1 MQFFVLGMHR
11 SGTSALARVLG
22 LMGCYLGDADELAA
36 PDAHNPKGY
45 WERRDVWDLDERLL
59 AALGASWHDVATL
72 DLGRLSPETRA
83 AFDAEARA
91 LLRRL
96 DAHRPWVAKD
106 PRVTVLMP
114 FWRPLLE
121 QPVALLVYRDAL
133 EVARSLQARDGF
145 PLAAGL
151 ALWEAYTR
159 AALRDSRGLPR
170 VLLDFARLRSD
181 PVACV
186 RALLAELHAVG
197 VPAGLLSA
205 PEPEVLG
212 AFLDPALRRQQAVR
226 EETWAWLNEPQR
238 ALWSSL
244 ESGEALT
251 AADPGP
257 LSEAARDALDSLAR
271 QTRDTRDA
279 VRLLEGLLTEK
290 DRYALELETRA
301 HTQLARH
308 ADDTRR
314 LEAMLTEK
322 DRYNIDLLRAVQ
334 EQRAQRA
341 RASLLHRTLTRARA
355 PRPQG
360 ATGATSTSDW
370 SAFAVCTIVSRNYLS
385 LARICCHTFLT
396 HHPGARA
403 FVLLVDALEGFDPSQ
418 EPFECLAASALGI
431 PEFDDFAFKYG
442 IVELNTA
449 VKPYV
454 LEYLFEHRDVE
465 HVFYIDPD
473 IQVFS
478 PLVEARG
485 LLERGQVVL
494 TPHILRPYPQD
505 GRRPNE
511 IDLLLSGAY
520 NLGFLGLRRTPETRA
535 LLQWQQQ
542 RLYDGC
548 FSDTARG
555 LFTDQKWMDLVPCL
569 YPGVGVLRHPGYNVA
584 YWNLHERRDLRRTDS
599 GVQVNGV
606 PLRFFHFSGFDR
618 RRPQRVSKHQDRFR
632 MANLPAVARTLF
644 GDYAGA
650 LDAFGWEATQG
661 LTYAYGRFDNGA
673 RVPDIAR
680 RLYYRQGEGR
690 LRFGNP
696 FQASGAGSFYT
707 WLTSP
712 ARPDSVLSPLL
723 LEMRAVRADLVQA
736 FPEPEG
742 AHLLAYTEWVVQNGC
757 ADFGLDPSYQRL
769 FEVARAQAQARH
781 APASPALADASSPHT
796 PADDADLPARGW
808 KQSLRNLVGAR
819 AYHAARRQAWA
830 AYAWLGENLGIGPS
844 APAARLAP
852 ATTTAA
858 VIQVAEAQPR
868 PFGVNLF
875 GYLDTES
882 GVGEVARGLALMLD
896 AAGVPHARINVEQQ
910 WLRRGDT
917 KLRGFSRE
925 QRYAIDLVAV
935 NADQAPHVMQ
945 QHGLRPGD
953 GRVRIGYWFWELS
966 QFPHAAFARSI
977 ALFDELWVASDFCH
991 DALATPSGPPVFKIV
1006 PALGVEPARRHGRA
1020 DFGLHDDFVF
1030 LFVFDAAS
1038 VIKRKNP
1045 GAVVSAFRRA
1055 FAADEPVRLIL
1066 KTVNASARQRAAFER
1081 LAGPARVQVWDGY
1094 VPHGQVLDLVA
1105 ACDAYVSL
1113 HRSEGLGLTLLDAL
1127 MLDKPV
1133 VATRYSGVTEFF
1145 DGPGTYAVEHKL
1157 VPLRRAY
1164 GPYPAGAVWAQP
1176 DVAHA
1181 ARRLREVYEAWR
1193 DPARRPAMGHGD
1205 AQRKSYSVANTQG
1218 ALAARLEHLR
1228 RQHNLG

>member
-22 LMGCYLGDADELAA
+22 LMGCHMGAADELAA

-59 AALGASWHDVATL
+59 AALGGSWHDVGAL
-72 DLGRLSPETRA
+72 DLERLAAPVRD
-83 AFDAEARA
+83 AFDAQGRA
-91 LLRRL
+91 LLQRL
-96 DAHRPWVAKD
+96 DAARPWVAKD
-106 PRVTVLMP
+106 PRVSVLLS

-121 QPVALLVYRDAL
+121 QPVVVLVHRNPL

-151 ALWEAYTR
+151 GLWEAYTR

-170 VLLDFARLRSD
+170 VLVDFARLRAE
-181 PVACV
+181 PVACT
-186 RALLAELHAVG
+186 RRLLEDLHAVG
-197 VPAGLLSA
+197 VPAGLLRV
-205 PEPEVLG
+205 PEARALDE
-212 AFLDPALRRQQAVR
+212 FLDPQLRHQQA
-226 EETWAWLNEPQR
+226 EHDETWAWLNEAQR

-244 ESGEALT
+244 ESGAALQ
-251 AADPGP
+251 ADVVEP
-257 LSEAARDALDSLAR
+257 LSAAGRDALDSLAR
-271 QTRDTRDA
+271 QTRRERDG
-279 VRLLEGLLTEK
+279 VQLLEGLLAEKDRNALALEARHHEQAARHGADVQMLEAMLAEK
-290 DRYALELETRA
+290 DRYTISLTREVE
-301 HTQLARH
+301 
-308 ADDTRR
+308 R
-314 LEAMLTEK
+314 L
-322 DRYNIDLLRAVQ
+322 RGGH
-334 EQRAQRA
+334 A
-341 RASLLHRTLTRARA
+341 RASILRQTLARARQA
-355 PRPQG
+355 RPSGG
-360 ATGATSTSDW
+360 AGEPVVAGDW
-370 SAFAVCTIVSRNYLS
+370 SAFAICTIVSRNYLS
-385 LARICCHTFLT
+385 LARLCCHTFLAQ
-396 HHPGARA
+396 HPGARA
-403 FVLLVDALEGFDPSQ
+403 FVLLVDALDGLDLAQ

-454 LEYLFEHRDVE
+454 LEYLFEQRDVAN
-465 HVFYIDPD
+465 VFYVDPD

-478 PLVEARG
+478 PLHEARA

-494 TPHILRPYPQD
+494 TPHILAPYPQD

-511 IDLLLSGAY
+511 VDLLLSGAY

-569 YPGVGVLRHPGYNVA
+569 YPGVSVLRHPGYNVA
-584 YWNLHERRDLRRTDS
+584 YWNLHERRDVRRGAD
-599 GVQVNGV
+599 GVRVNGW

-632 MANLPAVARTLF
+632 MADLPAGVRALF
-644 GDYAGA
+644 ADYAGA
-650 LDAFGWEATQG
+650 LDAFGWETTQG
-661 LTYAYGRFDNGA
+661 LPYAYGRFDNGA
-673 RVPDIAR
+673 RIPDFAR
-680 RLYYRQGEGR
+680 RLYHRQGAGR

-696 FQASGAGSFYT
+696 FHTAGPDSFYA
-707 WLTSP
+707 WLTRP
-712 ARPDSVLSPLL
+712 AQPDGLLSPLL

-736 FPEPEG
+736 FPDPEG
-742 AHLLAYTEWVVQNGC
+742 ASLSAYLAWIVQNGC
-757 ADFGLDPSYQRL
+757 ADFGLDASYQRL
-769 FEVARAQAQARH
+769 FEEARACAQARLEQ
-781 APASPALADASSPHT
+781 APPAAPGPVP
-796 PADDADLPARGW
+796 PAGADLPARGW
-808 KQSLRNLVGAR
+808 KQSLRRLLGAR
-819 AYHAARRQAWA
+819 AYHAVRRRVWD
-830 AYAWLGENLGIGPS
+830 AYAWLGAHLGIGPAAAPPQS
-844 APAARLAP
+844 AVPGAP
-852 ATTTAA
+852 VA
-858 VIQVAEAQPR
+858 VTIVSPPPRR

-882 GVGEVARGLALMLD
+882 GVGEVARGLALMLE
-896 AAGVPHARINVEQQ
+896 AAGVPHARINIEQQ

-925 QRYAIDLVAV
+925 QPYAIDLLAV
-935 NADQAPHVMQ
+935 NADQTAAVMA
-945 QHGLRPGD
+945 QHGLRRGD
-953 GRVRIGYWFWELS
+953 GRARIGYWFWELAT
-966 QFPHAAFARSI
+966 FPHAAFAP
-977 ALFDELWVASDFCH
+977 ALALVDELWVASDFCR
-991 DALATPSGPPVFKIV
+991 DALAAGTDVPVVKIV
-1006 PALGVEPARRHGRA
+1006 PALGVAPARRHSRA
-1020 DFGLHDDFVF
+1020 DFGLHDEFVF

-1038 VIKRKNP
+1038 VVKRKNP
-1045 GAVVSAFRRA
+1045 GGVVAAFRRA
-1055 FAADEPVRLIL
+1055 FTADEPVRLIL

-1094 VPHGQVLDLVA
+1094 WPHGQVLDLVS

-1145 DGPGTYAVEHKL
+1145 DGPGTYPVEHAL

-1164 GPYPAGAVWAQP
+1164 GPYPVGALWAQP
-1176 DVAHA
+1176 DLAHA
-1181 ARRLREVYEAWR
+1181 AQRLREVYETWS
-1193 DPARRPAMGHGD
+1193 DPARRPAAGHGA
-1205 AQRKSYSVANTQG
+1205 AQRARYSVESTRA
-1218 ALAARLEHLR
+1218 ALVARLESLR
-1228 RQHNLG
+1228 RQHALE